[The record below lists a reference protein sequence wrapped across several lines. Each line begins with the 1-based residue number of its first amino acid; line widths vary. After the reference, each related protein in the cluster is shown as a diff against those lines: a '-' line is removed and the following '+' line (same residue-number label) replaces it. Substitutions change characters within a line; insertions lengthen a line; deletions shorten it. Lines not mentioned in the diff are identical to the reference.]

1 MTKKN
6 KNKKHSNQHSGQH
19 TKQNSKQ
26 HTKIHTKP
34 KTKKQILRPHIID
47 KYCGIYKT
55 DITGKETKELY
66 KSCRKVK
73 YCRKYK
79 CKNIDSK
86 FTKRKLKKL
95 GPEFDSL
102 IIRSLNKACP
112 EPIIEDETEDEVSK
126 VSSKTSSKRVSS
138 KTSSKRSSKRSSKSS
153 KSSNQED
160 MDRLQCE
167 KRELKRIYKEHDM
180 DILHNKVLQCD
191 NITCNKEQKKF
202 YNNIFN
208 QKELKLKKNQKKLLS
223 QKNLEDIVDMEAI
236 ERGD

>member
-1 MTKKN
+1 MTR
-6 KNKKHSNQHSGQH
+6 KNKKHSKQHSGQH
-19 TKQNSKQ
+19 TKHHS
-26 HTKIHTKP
+26 KP

-126 VSSKTSSKRVSS
+126 SSSKASSKRVSS
-138 KTSSKRSSKRSSKSS
+138 KVSSKRSS

-180 DILHNKVLQCD
+180 DILHNKVLHCD

-208 QKELKLKKNQKKLLS
+208 QKQLKLKKNQKQLLS

>member
-6 KNKKHSNQHSGQH
+6 KKHSKQHSGQH
-19 TKQNSKQ
+19 TK
-26 HTKIHTKP
+26 P
-34 KTKKQILRPHIID
+34 KTKKHILRPHIID

-102 IIRSLNKACP
+102 IIRSLNIACP
-112 EPIIEDETEDEVSK
+112 EPIIEDETEDDLSK
-126 VSSKTSSKRVSS
+126 VSSKTSSKGVSS
-138 KTSSKRSSKRSSKSS
+138 KSSSKASS
-153 KSSNQED
+153 KSSNHED

-167 KRELKRIYKEHDM
+167 KRELKKIYKEHDM

-208 QKELKLKKNQKKLLS
+208 QKELKLKKNQKQLLS
-223 QKNLEDIVDMEAI
+223 RKNLEDIVDMEAI

>member
-1 MTKKN
+1 MTR
-6 KNKKHSNQHSGQH
+6 KNKKHSNQHSGQ
-19 TKQNSKQ
+19 
-26 HTKIHTKP
+26 HTKP

-112 EPIIEDETEDEVSK
+112 EPIIEDETEVEASK
-126 VSSKTSSKRVSS
+126 TSSKTSSKGVSS
-138 KTSSKRSSKRSSKSS
+138 KRSS

-167 KRELKRIYKEHDM
+167 KRELKKIYKEHDM

>member
-6 KNKKHSNQHSGQH
+6 KKQSKQHSGQDTKH
-19 TKQNSKQ
+19 HSKQN
-26 HTKIHTKP
+26 TKP

-126 VSSKTSSKRVSS
+126 ASSKRVSSKASS
-138 KTSSKRSSKRSSKSS
+138 KTSSKRSSKASSKASS
-153 KSSNQED
+153 KESNHVN
-160 MDRLQCE
+160 MDKLQCE

-180 DILHNKVLQCD
+180 DILHNKVLDCD
-191 NITCNKEQKKF
+191 NITCKKEQKKF
-202 YNNIFN
+202 YNKIFN
-208 QKELKLKKNQKKLLS
+208 EKELKLKKEQKVLVEH
-223 QKNLEDIVDMEAI
+223 KNLEDIADMEAI

>member
-26 HTKIHTKP
+26 HTKIHTKQ
-34 KTKKQILRPHIID
+34 KTKKHILRPHIID

-126 VSSKTSSKRVSS
+126 VSSK
-138 KTSSKRSSKRSSKSS
+138 RSSKSS
-153 KSSNQED
+153 KSFKSSNQED
-160 MDRLQCE
+160 MDRLHCE
-167 KRELKRIYKEHDM
+167 KRELKKIYKEHDM